1 LNDET
6 ETERMQRWLGQQPAD
21 ELAINDWVVTE
32 FTSALSIK
40 LCARQ
45 IDENQRAGRCR
56 CSPG

>member
-1 LNDET
+1 
-6 ETERMQRWLGQQPAD
+6 MQRWLGQKPAD